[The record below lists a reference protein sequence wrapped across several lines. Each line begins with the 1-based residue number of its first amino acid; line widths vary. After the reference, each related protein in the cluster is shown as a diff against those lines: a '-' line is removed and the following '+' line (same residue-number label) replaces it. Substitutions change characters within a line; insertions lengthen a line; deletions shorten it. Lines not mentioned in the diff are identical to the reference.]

1 MTNYAWNGTNGDWST
16 AGNWSPNGT
25 PAAVDTA
32 IVNSGSVDVS
42 SIDFVKVSALT
53 VNAGASMT
61 IEGVLEVGGTHL
73 NMVPNILS
81 ATGTISVNGGALIA
95 GGFLTSA
102 SGTIILS
109 NNGTFQWNGG
119 QFVGG
124 ADASGLIV
132 DLGATDNG
140 TFQFSQPF
148 NGTITDFNAGDII
161 SYSGTGT
168 VNSINIAGNA
178 AIFNTSTGTY
188 TINFDPSV
196 NTADFAVSGN
206 TITTSQV
213 PCFVSGTRIRTTRGE
228 VPVEDLQ
235 VGDLTVTSSRHARPI
250 VWIGHRRIER
260 PMPAVWP
267 VRIMAGA
274 FGDNLPIRDLF
285 LSSGHSVC
293 DLFLSSG
300 HAVCVDM
307 AGEVLVPVG
316 QLVNGSTID
325 WVEVAEVTYWHVE
338 LESHD
343 VLLAEGMPCESYM
356 DAGNGVF
363 FDRADGRL
371 GKVDPGR
378 VAESL
383 SRYARPFVDGGLIVE
398 AIGERLACR
407 AEALAQK
414 QATRAA

>member
-1 MTNYAWNGTNGDWST
+1 MDG
-16 AGNWSPNGT
+16 
-25 PAAVDTA
+25 
-32 IVNSGSVDVS
+32 
-42 SIDFVKVSALT
+42 
-53 VNAGASMT
+53 
-61 IEGVLEVGGTHL
+61 
-73 NMVPNILS
+73 
-81 ATGTISVNGGALIA
+81 
-95 GGFLTSA
+95 
-102 SGTIILS
+102 
-109 NNGTFQWNGG
+109 
-119 QFVGG
+119 
-124 ADASGLIV
+124 
-132 DLGATDNG
+132 
-140 TFQFSQPF
+140 
-148 NGTITDFNAGDII
+148 
-161 SYSGTGT
+161 
-168 VNSINIAGNA
+168 
-178 AIFNTSTGTY
+178 STGTY

-235 VGDLTVTSSRHARPI
+235 VGDLAVTSSGKARPI

-260 PMPAVWP
+260 PAPAVWP

-274 FGDNLPIRDLF
+274 FGNNIPIRDLF
-285 LSSGHSVC
+285 LSP
-293 DLFLSSG
+293 G

-307 AGEVLVPVG
+307 AGEVFVPVG

-325 WVEVAEVTYWHVE
+325 WVEVAEVAYWHVE

-356 DAGNGVF
+356 EAGNGAF
-363 FDRADGRL
+363 FRRAHGRL

-398 AIGERLACR
+398 AIRERLACR

>member
-1 MTNYAWNGTNGDWST
+1 MTNYTWNGTNGDWNT
-16 AGNWSPNGT
+16 AGDWSPNGT
-25 PAAVDTA
+25 PGAVDTA
-32 IVNSGSVDVS
+32 TVNSGSVDVS
-42 SIDFVKVSALT
+42 SIDFVGASALT
-53 VNAGASMT
+53 VNAGGSMT
-61 IEGVLEVGGTHL
+61 IEGVLEIGGAHL
-73 NMVPNILS
+73 NMVPNTLS
-81 ATGTISVNGGALIA
+81 AIGPITVNGGALIA

-109 NNGTFQWNGG
+109 NYGTFQWNGG

-124 ADASGLIV
+124 ADASGLTV
-132 DLGATDNG
+132 DLGATDSG
-140 TFQFSQPF
+140 TFVFSQPF

-168 VNSINIAGNA
+168 VNSVDIVGNA
-178 AIFNTSTGTY
+178 AIFNTSAGTF

-196 NTADFAVSGN
+196 NTADFVISGN
-206 TITTSQV
+206 TITTNQV

-228 VPVEDLQ
+228 IAVEDLR
-235 VGDLTVTSSRHARPI
+235 VGGLAVTSSGKARPI

-260 PMPAVWP
+260 PAPEAWP
-267 VRIMAGA
+267 VRVMAGA
-274 FGDNLPIRDLF
+274 FGDNLPVR
-285 LSSGHSVC
+285 

-307 AGEVLVPVG
+307 AGEVFVPVG

-325 WVEVAEVTYWHVE
+325 WIEVPEVTYWHVE

-356 DAGNGVF
+356 DAGNGAF
-363 FDRADGRL
+363 FGRAYSRL
-371 GKVDPGR
+371 GKVDPQR

-383 SRYARPFVDGGLIVE
+383 ARYARPFVDGGLIVE
-398 AIGERLACR
+398 AIRERLACR
-407 AEALAQK
+407 AEAITPK
-414 QATRAA
+414 QASKAA